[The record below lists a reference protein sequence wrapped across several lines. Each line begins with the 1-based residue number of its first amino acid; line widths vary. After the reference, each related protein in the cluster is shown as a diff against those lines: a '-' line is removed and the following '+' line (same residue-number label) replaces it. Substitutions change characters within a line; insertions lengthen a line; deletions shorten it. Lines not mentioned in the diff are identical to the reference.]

1 LLEGRLLRVYLAVTT
16 MSYVTVST
24 KVRRSLLE
32 KARKLG
38 INVSEVLRRALEEV
52 RKREAERAVR
62 VMDEISQRIE
72 LDVEAKDLIR
82 KLRDER

>member
-1 LLEGRLLRVYLAVTT
+1 
-16 MSYVTVST
+16 MST

-52 RKREAERAVR
+52 RKRKVEWALK

-72 LDVEAKDLIR
+72 LDVEARDLIR
-82 KLRDER
+82 KFRDKR

>member
-1 LLEGRLLRVYLAVTT
+1 

-32 KARKLG
+32 KARKHG
-38 INVSEVLRRALEEV
+38 INVSEVLRRALEEEV
-52 RKREAERAVR
+52 RKREAEWAVR

-72 LDVEAKDLIR
+72 LEVEAKDLIR
-82 KLRDER
+82 KLGDER

>member
-1 LLEGRLLRVYLAVTT
+1 MRAT
-16 MSYVTVST
+16 M
-24 KVRRSLLE
+24 LE

-38 INVSEVLRRALEEV
+38 INVSEVLRRALEEEV
-52 RKREAERAVR
+52 RKREAEWAVR

-72 LDVEAKDLIR
+72 LDAEAKDLIR

>member
-1 LLEGRLLRVYLAVTT
+1 

-24 KVRRSLLE
+24 KVKKSLLE
-32 KARKLG
+32 KARRLG
-38 INVSEVLRRALEEV
+38 INVSEVLRRALEEEV
-52 RKREAERAVR
+52 RKREAEWAVR

-82 KLRDER
+82 KFRDER

>member
-1 LLEGRLLRVYLAVTT
+1 
-16 MSYVTVST
+16 MST

-38 INVSEVLRRALEEV
+38 INVSEVLRRALEEEV
-52 RKREAERAVR
+52 RKRKVEWALK

-72 LDVEAKDLIR
+72 LDVEARDLIR
-82 KLRDER
+82 KFRDKR

>member
-1 LLEGRLLRVYLAVTT
+1 

-32 KARKLG
+32 KARKHG
-38 INVSEVLRRALEEV
+38 INVSEVLRRALEEEV
-52 RKREAERAVR
+52 RKREAEWAVR

-82 KLRDER
+82 KLGDER

>member
-1 LLEGRLLRVYLAVTT
+1 MRAT
-16 MSYVTVST
+16 M
-24 KVRRSLLE
+24 LE

-38 INVSEVLRRALEEV
+38 INVSEVLRRALEEEV
-52 RKREAERAVR
+52 RKREAEWAVK

-82 KLRDER
+82 KFRDEL

>member
-1 LLEGRLLRVYLAVTT
+1 

-32 KARKLG
+32 KARKHG

-52 RKREAERAVR
+52 RKREAEWAVK

-72 LDVEAKDLIR
+72 LEVEAKDLN
-82 KLRDER
+82 KEV